1 MDTRD
6 LDWAQALARP
16 VVAHLDLTQ
25 LTDFDL
31 VALIA
36 DLELTS
42 SMAAQNSV
50 SLTSKVLG
58 VSVSLLDSP
67 GLPKH
72 EMPFRVEAIKS
83 SS

>member
-16 VVAHLDLTQ
+16 VVAHLELTQ
-25 LTDFDL
+25 LTDFDFL
-31 VALIA
+31 ALIA

-42 SMAAQNSV
+42 LMAARTSV

-58 VSVSLLDSP
+58 VSVSLLRQP
-67 GLPKH
+67 RLAK
-72 EMPFRVEAIKS
+72 A
-83 SS
+83 